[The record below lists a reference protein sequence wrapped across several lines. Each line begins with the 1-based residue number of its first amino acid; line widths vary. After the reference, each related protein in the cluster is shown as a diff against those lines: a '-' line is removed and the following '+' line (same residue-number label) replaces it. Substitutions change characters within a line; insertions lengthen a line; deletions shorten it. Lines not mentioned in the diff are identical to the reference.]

1 MKMTYSDL
9 VKKYVTGGAAIIY
22 LNKKY
27 GEPKYIT
34 PKNNEEPKDITKK
47 NNGKTE
53 KGEHKK

>member
-34 PKNNEEPKDITKK
+34 QKNDGEPKDITKK
-47 NNGKTE
+47 NTGGSENK
-53 KGEHKK
+53 

>member
-22 LNKKY
+22 LKKKY
-27 GEPKYIT
+27 GEPKYI
-34 PKNNEEPKDITKK
+34 EPKDITKK

>member
-34 PKNNEEPKDITKK
+34 PKNNEKPNQQRPAKGARKNEKK
-47 NNGKTE
+47 N
-53 KGEHKK
+53 

>member
-34 PKNNEEPKDITKK
+34 PENNGEPENITKK
-47 NNGKTE
+47 NKEGSENK
-53 KGEHKK
+53 

>member
-47 NNGKTE
+47 NKEGSRE
-53 KGEHKK
+53 K

>member
-1 MKMTYSDL
+1 MKMTYSDM

-27 GEPKYIT
+27 GEPKYI
-34 PKNNEEPKDITKK
+34 EPKDITKK